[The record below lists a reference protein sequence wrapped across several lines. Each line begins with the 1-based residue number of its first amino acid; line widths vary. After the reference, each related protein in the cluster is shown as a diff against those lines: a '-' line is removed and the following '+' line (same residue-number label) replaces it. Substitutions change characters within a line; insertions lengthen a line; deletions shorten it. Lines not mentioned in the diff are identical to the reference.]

1 MRAHSAEE
9 ASRPPPETI
18 EAWAP
23 VAATDPARDDPF
35 KAVLQQL
42 PLKLTSV
49 SDIDG

>member
-35 KAVLQQL
+35 EAVLKHL
-42 PLKLTSV
+42 PPELTSV
-49 SDIDG
+49 RDIEC

>member
-35 KAVLQQL
+35 EAVLTQL
-42 PLKLTSV
+42 PLTLTSV
-49 SDIDG
+49 SDIDC